1 MFQWLSRLLHWRQGN
16 EIITRGTM
24 TQFIPYK
31 GVYVIAR
38 RYQGHTVVTIINGTR
53 QTAHWHANRYA
64 ELLNDKA
71 KNAREVT
78 SDQRYDL
85 TDDFTLSP
93 RQTLVVTY

>member
-1 MFQWLSRLLHWRQGN
+1 
-16 EIITRGTM
+16 M